1 MTSDSMID
9 RWQNCIAKPPPL
21 PLLKD
26 RHRRLCKT
34 CSRAP
39 LSAIIEHQ
47 LLPHEDLLEEH
58 RNCADDQSSPSSSPS
73 SSPARLYRI
82 PTPTT
87 DRPEERKKAFTAP
100 AFEHTPCNC
109 VEEVWLCQ
117 PCGHALRRADTD
129 YKRGW
134 TWRARYS
141 TYLGVLGTGIGEGNE
156 GVPCGR
162 GRACLA
168 AKIVE
173 QEVDCDAESLRLL
186 EEEAEALGRSWE
198 GGGFEVQECEG
209 VGGVVKR
216 KVKKLVL
223 LGKRVQ
229 EHEDERS
236 GHVRYLSRE
245 ENGIARSW
253 CSWCERVVPSK
264 SDLEM
269 AAS

>member
-1 MTSDSMID
+1 M
-9 RWQNCIAKPPPL
+9 
-21 PLLKD
+21 LKD

-47 LLPHEDLLEEH
+47 HLPHEDLLDQL
-58 RNCADDQSSPSSSPS
+58 RDDRSTPSSSPS

-82 PTPTT
+82 PTPAAEPLEHT
-87 DRPEERKKAFTAP
+87 KSFTAP
-100 AFEHTPCNC
+100 AFEHTPCHC
-109 VEEVWLCQ
+109 AEEVWLCQ

-134 TWRARYS
+134 NWRARYS

-168 AKIVE
+168 AKVVE
-173 QEVDCDAESLRLL
+173 QELDCDTTTLQQLEK
-186 EEEAEALGRSWE
+186 EEEASGRSWA
-198 GGGFEVQECEG
+198 GGGFEIQEIEG

-216 KVKKLVL
+216 KIKKLVL
-223 LGKRVQ
+223 LGKRVP

-236 GHVRYLSRE
+236 QAVRYLSRE
-245 ENGIARSW
+245 EDGDVRSW

-264 SDLEM
+264 KDRSAEL
-269 AAS
+269 A